1 MKYTEAVMNYNKQIK
16 EALSLIYNE
25 LNNGQK
31 KKIIKNE
38 RVKTLLVK
46 YGVMEK

>member
-46 YGVMEK
+46 YGVIEK

>member
-38 RVKTLLVK
+38 QIKELLEK
-46 YGVMEK
+46 YGVI

>member
-1 MKYTEAVMNYNKQIK
+1 MSYAEKVLAYNRQMK

-25 LNNGQK
+25 LNNGQQ

-38 RVKTLLVK
+38 QVKELLEK
-46 YGVMEK
+46 YGVID